1 MNGGRPRENSLLTS
15 LLFDH
20 IDPGYEAAARDRD
33 SGHARRSGVP
43 AWVWLSVGVLL
54 VGIVVGLAWRHAAR
68 GPGDARA
75 ELAETVQAAQ
85 QRTADL
91 AGDRDSLAGTVE
103 AQRESALAG
112 DAAGADLLD
121 RVHGMSDAAAAQ
133 PVRGPGITVTLS
145 DAQAAADADTGR
157 SIVLDRDLQDVV
169 NGLWESGAE
178 AVAVAGVRIGPGV
191 TVRQAG
197 AAVLVDNSPV
207 RSPYRVEAIGPPGRL
222 ETDFVRTDT
231 YLRMSGLAQLY
242 GVGFEVHAADDLEL
256 PAATVR
262 EIRVAREGG

>member
-1 MNGGRPRENSLLTS
+1 MNSLLTP
-15 LLFDH
+15 LLSEH
-20 IDPGYEAAARDRD
+20 LDPSYEAAARDRD
-33 SGHARRSGVP
+33 SGHARPSTVP
-43 AWVWLSVGVLL
+43 AWVWLTLGVLL
-54 VGIVVGLAWRHAAR
+54 VGIVVGVAWRHTVQ

-75 ELAETVQAAQ
+75 ELADTVRAAQ
-85 QRTADL
+85 QRTAEL
-91 AGDRDSLAGTVE
+91 AAEREGLAGTVE
-103 AQRESALAG
+103 AQREAALTG
-112 DAAGADLLD
+112 NAAGANLLD
-121 RVHGMSDAAAAQ
+121 RVHDMSDAAAAQ
-133 PVRGPGITVTLS
+133 PVRGPGITVTL
-145 DAQAAADADTGR
+145 ADADTATGATEADSGR

-169 NGLWESGAE
+169 NGLWASGAE
-178 AVAVAGVRIGPGV
+178 AVAVSGVRIGPGV

-256 PAATVR
+256 PAAAVR
-262 EIRVAREGG
+262 EIRVAREEGE